1 MSRVRFGRVRSV
13 LYVPT
18 IHYVLPTLQKFNSQ
32 KCCENRA
39 GPKRNKF
46 IVVVLLV
53 FFTKEDEVP
62 DHEEKI
68 IMHSFPLSKD

>member
-46 IVVVLLV
+46 IVVLLV